1 MNDMHKTL
9 NVFVCEIWMNWDNLF
24 YWPLCTNCH
33 MYLDPMFVLEALQ
46 NWICATHI
54 LSWVETKILYHQLHD
69 IPINRRQVHILNY
82 FLVLLFMFS
91 FATMDNLSYAYS
103 FASIT
108 ISHLLG
114 QLSMVS
120 HSFSL
125 NTLSIVMHYHIN
137 TYKYCYCDTYIT

>member
-1 MNDMHKTL
+1 MNDMHKML
-9 NVFVCEIWMNWDNLF
+9 NVCVCVCEILINRF
-24 YWPLCTNCH
+24 YWPLCTNYH
-33 MYLDPMFVLEALQ
+33 MYLDLMFVLEALQ
-46 NWICATHI
+46 FWMCATHN
-54 LSWVETKILYHQLHD
+54 LSWVETNILYHQLHD
-69 IPINRRQVHILNY
+69 TPISRRQVHILNC
-82 FLVLLFMFS
+82 FLILPFMFS

-108 ISHLLG
+108 ISHLLD

-137 TYKYCYCDTYIT
+137 TYKYCCYDTYIT